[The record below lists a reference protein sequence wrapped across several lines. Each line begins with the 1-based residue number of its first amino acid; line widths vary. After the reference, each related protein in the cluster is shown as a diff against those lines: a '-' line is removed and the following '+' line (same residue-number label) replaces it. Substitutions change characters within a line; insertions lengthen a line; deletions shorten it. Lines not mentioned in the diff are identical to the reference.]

1 MSEKVNKNIK
11 QATKREKSVEDEDYI
26 PESVFARI
34 KSFWLFNRPSIRQV
48 PYIQDLELEAAI
60 LYLIPGLVLAF
71 GVFIGLIAN
80 TQIDPLDLIIVPLQ
94 TFTIELIAILAFLI
108 VLFIFMKIILPG
120 FPNESHARPKM
131 VVISFSY
138 VYITKIIL
146 SSGFV
151 ISLLFSNTSS
161 AGSAVGILFI
171 SFYAFSVYFVVV
183 SAFSIK
189 SLTGIGLVN
198 SLIGGF
204 ALFFSLFILRI
215 ISFFL

>member
-1 MSEKVNKNIK
+1 MSKKAKKNIK
-11 QATKREKSVEDEDYI
+11 QGTKRENNIEDEDYI

-34 KSFWLFNRPSIRQV
+34 KSFWFFNRPSMRQV

-80 TQIDPLDLIIVPLQ
+80 TQIDPLNLIIVPLQ
-94 TFTIELIAILAFLI
+94 TLMLELIAILAFLI
-108 VLFIFMKIILPG
+108 VLFIFMKFVLSG

-131 VVISFSY
+131 VVITFSY
-138 VYITKIIL
+138 VYLSKIIL

-151 ISLLFSNTSS
+151 IWLLFSNTSS
-161 AGSAVGILFI
+161 AGTALTIYIILFY
-171 SFYAFSVYFVVV
+171 FFSVYFVVV
-183 SAFSIK
+183 TAFSIK

-204 ALFFSLFILRI
+204 ALYFTVMIVF
-215 ISFFL
+215 FFL